1 MGNEEIEIQE
11 PAADEAATPERDNVW
26 VASCGLVA
34 AIAAFL
40 RFFWLDLKPLHHDE
54 GVNGYFLTTLFRK
67 GEYHYD
73 PANYHGPDLY
83 YLSLTFSK
91 IFGLNTWSV
100 RTSVALFGV
109 LTVLLVFALKRYI
122 GKTGTLFAALF
133 LALSPGMVFISR
145 YFIHEILFVFFSL
158 AIVVSMVYFL
168 DRRKA
173 GVFAIASMVLLL
185 IICFLP
191 STLNIASMIG
201 KSAPSLLWPA
211 RILFAV
217 VELALVGFVTRMLM
231 AWNDGQ
237 PIYLLLASASMMLL
251 FATKETAFITIGT
264 MVIAVCCVW
273 GWQKI
278 AGGEMFANSKF
289 GIFTGATA
297 VVTLAALALSGQ
309 IKEGVSKL
317 YDEFI
322 PLNQSTQTAVFYGI
336 VILALTAIAAWVMYL
351 VEIRRGENS
360 SELDEPDALT
370 LGRLEERLQASSFL
384 EIVIVKSGILAIT
397 VFVIWAFVR
406 IGVAMIMTYG
416 ERGDAMIGWRKLDFE
431 NFDFVILAF
440 GAFLAA
446 VAAIAYFVKRPA
458 KLSADLILMIAASIV
473 MFFYLGALFFSS
485 FFTYPEGLQGAFK
498 AYAIWTK
505 TGSTDHTQNGFLA
518 YVKWG
523 MKLESPIMIL
533 SALGLLI
540 ALVRTRH
547 RFALFTGLW
556 AFGLFAAYTIIPYK
570 TPWLALSFLLPM
582 AISAGYA
589 LNEMLG
595 SKFAPI
601 RIAGMIAAVLGSSI
615 LAYQTYDLNFVRYD
629 NDAMPYVYAHT
640 KRGFAELIEQVN
652 RYSERSG
659 KGKEATIEI
668 VSPDYWPM
676 PWYLNDYEHANFHG
690 KIVDVNTSEMIIAKM
705 VDQEPDV
712 LEKYATR
719 YKFVGTYPLRPGV
732 DLMLLVRNDLA
743 DPEAQD
749 LYSVF
754 GAPATPED
762 EEEEPPAINKPN

>member
-1 MGNEEIEIQE
+1 MGNEEIEIVE

-26 VASCGLVA
+26 IASCALVA

-54 GVNGYFLTTLFRK
+54 GVNGYFLTTLFREGK
-67 GEYHYD
+67 YHYD

-91 IFGLNTWSV
+91 LFGLNTWSV
-100 RTSVALFGV
+100 RASVALFGV

-168 DRRKA
+168 DRRRA
-173 GVFAIASMVLLL
+173 GIFAIACMVLLL
-185 IICFLP
+185 VVCFLP

-201 KSAPSLLWPA
+201 NSAPSLLWPA

-217 VELALVGFVTRMLM
+217 VELALVGFVTRMLL

-237 PIYLLLASASMMLL
+237 PIYLLLASASMILL

-278 AGGEMFANSKF
+278 AGSEQFGKSKF
-289 GIFTGATA
+289 GILTAATVVA
-297 VVTLAALALSGQ
+297 VLAALAMSGT
-309 IKEGVSKL
+309 IKEGVSRL

-322 PLNQSTQTAVFYGI
+322 PLNQATQTAVFYGI
-336 VILALTAIAAWVMYL
+336 VILAVAAFAAWVMNL
-351 VEIRRGENS
+351 VAIRRGENS
-360 SELDEPDALT
+360 SELDEPDSLT
-370 LGRLEERLQASSFL
+370 LGRLEERLHASSFL
-384 EIVIVKSGILAIT
+384 EMVIVKSGIMAVTI
-397 VFVIWAFVR
+397 FVIWSFVR
-406 IGVAMIMTYG
+406 IGVAMIMAYG
-416 ERGDAMIGWRKLDFE
+416 ERGDAIVGWRKLDFQ
-431 NFDFVILAF
+431 NFDFVIIAF
-440 GAFLAA
+440 AVFLAA
-446 VAAIAYFVKRPA
+446 VATIAYLVKRPA
-458 KLSADLILMIAASIV
+458 KLSADLILMIAAAIV
-473 MFFYLGALFFSS
+473 VFFYVGALFFSS

-505 TGSTDHTQNGFLA
+505 TGNTDHTQNGFFA

-523 MKLESPIMIL
+523 MKLESPILII

-547 RFALFTGLW
+547 RFALFSGLW

-589 LNEMLG
+589 LNEMLA
-595 SKFAPI
+595 SKLVQI
-601 RIAGMIAAVLGSSI
+601 RVAGMVIAALGSSI

-640 KRGFAELIEQVN
+640 KRGFVELIDQVN
-652 RYSERSG
+652 RYAERSG
-659 KGKEATIEI
+659 KGTDATIEI

-676 PWYLNDYEHANFHG
+676 PWYFNNYSHANFHG
-690 KIVDVNTSEMIIAKM
+690 KIVDVSTSEMIIAKM

-712 LEKYATR
+712 IEKYAPR
-719 YKFVGTYPLRPGV
+719 YKFVGSYPLRPGV
-732 DLMLLVRNDLA
+732 DLMLLVRSDLA

-754 GAPATPED
+754 GAPATPEQ
-762 EEEEPPAINKPN
+762 EEDEPPAIK

>member
-1 MGNEEIEIQE
+1 
-11 PAADEAATPERDNVW
+11 
-26 VASCGLVA
+26 L
-34 AIAAFL
+34 
-40 RFFWLDLKPLHHDE
+40 
-54 GVNGYFLTTLFRK
+54 
-67 GEYHYD
+67 
-73 PANYHGPDLY
+73 
-83 YLSLTFSK
+83 
-91 IFGLNTWSV
+91 FGLNTWSV
-100 RTSVALFGV
+100 RASVALFGV

-173 GVFAIASMVLLL
+173 GVFAIASIVLLL

-201 KSAPSLLWPA
+201 KRAPSLLWPA
-211 RILFAV
+211 RIMFAV
-217 VELALVGFVTRMLM
+217 IELALVGFVTRMLL

-237 PIYLLLASASMMLL
+237 PIYLLLASASMILL

-273 GWQKI
+273 GWQKL
-278 AGGEMFANSKF
+278 AGSEMFGNSKF
-289 GIFTGATA
+289 GICTGATV
-297 VVTLAALALSGQ
+297 VVTLAALAMSGQ
-309 IKEGVSKL
+309 IKEGVSRL

-322 PLNQSTQTAVFYGI
+322 PLKQATQTAVFYGI
-336 VILALTAIAAWVMYL
+336 VVLVLTAVAAWVMYL

-360 SELDEPDALT
+360 SELDEPDSLT
-370 LGRLEERLQASSFL
+370 LGRLEERLQASSFV
-384 EIVIVKSGILAIT
+384 EIVIVKSGIMAIA

-406 IGVAMIMTYG
+406 IGVAMIMSYG

-440 GAFLAA
+440 GVFLAA
-446 VAAIAYFVKRPA
+446 VATIAYLVKRPA

-505 TGSTDHTQNGFLA
+505 TGNTDHTQNGFLA

-523 MKLESPIMIL
+523 MKLESPIMII

-547 RFALFTGLW
+547 RFGLFTGLW

-582 AISAGYA
+582 AIGAGYA
-589 LNEMLG
+589 LNEMLA
-595 SKFAPI
+595 SRVASI
-601 RIAGMIAAVLGSSI
+601 RVAGMIAAAL
-615 LAYQTYDLNFVRYD
+615 
-629 NDAMPYVYAHT
+629 
-640 KRGFAELIEQVN
+640 
-652 RYSERSG
+652 
-659 KGKEATIEI
+659 
-668 VSPDYWPM
+668 
-676 PWYLNDYEHANFHG
+676 
-690 KIVDVNTSEMIIAKM
+690 
-705 VDQEPDV
+705 
-712 LEKYATR
+712 
-719 YKFVGTYPLRPGV
+719 
-732 DLMLLVRNDLA
+732 
-743 DPEAQD
+743 
-749 LYSVF
+749 
-754 GAPATPED
+754 
-762 EEEEPPAINKPN
+762 